1 MGIIDRLTWDKAQ
14 AMLYES
20 GTQSAKKEDKPKK
33 RRGATA
39 SPFSNLTCGSLLD
52 GKPCGA
58 RLVRMCYNNVV
69 TGYRDHRCVEAEGLE
84 PADYKEH
91 YYYSY
96 PVWRCSRNA
105 KGVYAKEDDP
115 LVKEKDGSCPSGS
128 THECALEQSFMEMLY
143 RVKRDYESNGENSE
157 IAARFREA
165 CERVDR
171 QTGKNSY
178 CRERLETLELQ
189 IKELE
194 ENLNQTLG
202 KQVEALRHAALK
214 KDELL
219 RQSYEDGAIAFDDIE
234 VDLVNGRTSTNLGSS
249 WGAGMAMGLTAGIS
263 GTGEEGSEATIY
275 ASLAADLRTRLDEL
289 KKERDILESEQG
301 ATSAMRR
308 NYEFFLRCL
317 TELPE
322 KNDAGMKMNVNGL
335 DVEGSMFRDMDGKA
349 KPGIRSGVKSGHIRV
364 TEEKI
369 AVLPDYLRFEK
380 GIYIAFIKSGEVD
393 GDTVTYTTNFGV
405 QLKSTGN
412 SRNLSSFLGFRR
424 ANDDG
429 TIELLDEKW
438 KVRAKGVC
446 YSRRK
451 VGEKRKM
458 LGRKTE

>member
-1 MGIIDRLTWDKAQ
+1 MRHLRRTNSCARVMRMG
-14 AMLYES
+14 
-20 GTQSAKKEDKPKK
+20 P
-33 RRGATA
+33 
-39 SPFSNLTCGSLLD
+39 SP
-52 GKPCGA
+52 
-58 RLVRMCYNNVV
+58 
-69 TGYRDHRCVEAEGLE
+69 
-84 PADYKEH
+84 
-91 YYYSY
+91 
-96 PVWRCSRNA
+96 
-105 KGVYAKEDDP
+105 
-115 LVKEKDGSCPSGS
+115 
-128 THECALEQSFMEMLY
+128 
-143 RVKRDYESNGENSE
+143 
-157 IAARFREA
+157 
-165 CERVDR
+165 
-171 QTGKNSY
+171 
-178 CRERLETLELQ
+178 
-189 IKELE
+189 
-194 ENLNQTLG
+194 
-202 KQVEALRHAALK
+202 
-214 KDELL
+214 
-219 RQSYEDGAIAFDDIE
+219 DDIE

-438 KVRAKGVC
+438 KVRGKGVWVC